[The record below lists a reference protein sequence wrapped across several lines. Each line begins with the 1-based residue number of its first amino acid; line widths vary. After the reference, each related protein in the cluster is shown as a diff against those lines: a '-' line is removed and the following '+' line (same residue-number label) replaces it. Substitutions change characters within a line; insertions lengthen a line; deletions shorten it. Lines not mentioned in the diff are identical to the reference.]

1 MVRRTQVKPPSAAKE
16 VSAGGIVLEEKGV
29 LLIKV
34 QDLAGQVVWTFPK
47 GHLEKG
53 ETVEEAA
60 LREVREETGWTCRL
74 LSPLGQVRY
83 GFLRDLFP
91 VAKVVHWFRM
101 APVKRTG
108 LSDPEEVQDC
118 RWVELKEAA
127 DLVVYPSDKKIMKR
141 LLKGLNT

>member
-1 MVRRTQVKPPSAAKE
+1 MVRRTKVTKPPPARE
-16 VSAGGIVLEEKGV
+16 VSAGGIVWGEKGV

-34 QDLAGQVVWTFPK
+34 QNLEGQVVWTFPK

-53 ETVEEAA
+53 ETPEEAA

-74 LSPLGQVRY
+74 LAPLGQVRY
-83 GFLRDLFP
+83 GFLRGLSP

-127 DLVVYPSDKKIMKR
+127 DLVVYRSDKKIMKR
-141 LLKGLNT
+141 LLKGLKP

>member
-1 MVRRTQVKPPSAAKE
+1 MVRRSKVTLPSPVRE
-16 VSAGGIVLEEKGV
+16 VSAGGIVLGEKGV

-53 ETVEEAA
+53 ETSEEAA
-60 LREVREETGWTCRL
+60 LREVREETGWTCRIL
-74 LSPLGQVRY
+74 APFCQVRY
-83 GFLRDLFP
+83 GFLRDLTP

-141 LLKGLNT
+141 LLKGLKT